1 MYFKLSIR
9 NAKRSIVNYLLYITT
24 MTILLSIMEVSNCIA
39 IVGKQV
45 GFQTISLPILIT
57 LLLVILVGYIDSFML
72 KQRAKEFANY
82 LLLGMEK
89 SKLSFMFLCE
99 FLIIGIACFIA
110 GVLIGFGIYAALC
123 IAVLHKE
130 NEMNI
135 SLFGWSILQ
144 TFFYFCLV
152 ECLGAFRKKN
162 IIDKLQIRELICE
175 KDRNQKISNSN
186 TYKKWGI
193 VFIIDLVC
201 LIGLL
206 CAIVFLPK
214 YIAFPILS
222 IIAIPLLS
230 SIFIFYKWLFGY
242 LYAIRQEQPNSLYHK
257 NRLYVIGQITSRFKT
272 SAIINIILCICLLF
286 SAMSFF
292 CGVIMLQPSVNLFD
306 TDSQQWMG
314 VLQISLCLI
323 FIVIYFS
330 VLSLQQIVELKRES
344 KGIKVL
350 SYIGKSNKQI
360 KELVKKQIAGKLL
373 MPMFM
378 TLLVLLFSIP
388 LVNLKLNLLLP
399 VVMHNILLRAA
410 FCFVICFLLFY
421 VCYFFVVYTISKQYV
436 GIANHRKLC

>member
-39 IVGKQV
+39 TAGKQV

-130 NEMNI
+130 NEMNL

-152 ECLGAFRKKN
+152 ECLGAFRKKHV
-162 IIDKLQIRELICE
+162 IDKLQIRELICE
-175 KDRNQKISNSN
+175 KDRNQNISNRN
-186 TYKKWGI
+186 TYKRWGI

-201 LIGLL
+201 LIGL
-206 CAIVFLPK
+206 
-214 YIAFPILS
+214 
-222 IIAIPLLS
+222 
-230 SIFIFYKWLFGY
+230 
-242 LYAIRQEQPNSLYHK
+242 
-257 NRLYVIGQITSRFKT
+257 
-272 SAIINIILCICLLF
+272 
-286 SAMSFF
+286 
-292 CGVIMLQPSVNLFD
+292 
-306 TDSQQWMG
+306 
-314 VLQISLCLI
+314 
-323 FIVIYFS
+323 
-330 VLSLQQIVELKRES
+330 
-344 KGIKVL
+344 
-350 SYIGKSNKQI
+350 
-360 KELVKKQIAGKLL
+360 
-373 MPMFM
+373 
-378 TLLVLLFSIP
+378 
-388 LVNLKLNLLLP
+388 
-399 VVMHNILLRAA
+399 
-410 FCFVICFLLFY
+410 
-421 VCYFFVVYTISKQYV
+421 
-436 GIANHRKLC
+436 

>member
-9 NAKRSIVNYLLYITT
+9 NARRSIVNYLLYITT

-39 IVGKQV
+39 IVGKQA

-57 LLLVILVGYIDSFML
+57 VLLVILVGYIDSFML

-89 SKLSFMFLCE
+89 SKFSYMFLCE
-99 FLIIGIACFIA
+99 FLIIGIACFMA
-110 GVLIGFGIYAALC
+110 GVLIGFGIFAALC
-123 IAVLHKE
+123 MTVLQKE

-152 ECLGAFRKKN
+152 ECLGAFRKKHA
-162 IIDKLQIRELICE
+162 IDKLQIRELTYE
-175 KDRNQKISNSN
+175 KDHNQIIRNSN
-186 TYKKWGI
+186 AYKKWGI
-193 VFIIDLVC
+193 VFMIDLVC
-201 LIGLL
+201 LIGFL
-206 CAIVFLPK
+206 CAIVFLPEC
-214 YIAFPILS
+214 IAFPMIS
-222 IIAIPLLS
+222 IIAVPLLGS
-230 SIFIFYKWLFGY
+230 VFTFYKWLFGY
-242 LYAIRQEQPNSLYHK
+242 LYAIRQKQPNSLYYK
-257 NRLYVIGQITSRFKT
+257 NRLYMIGQMTSNIKT
-272 SAIINIILCICLLF
+272 SVVMNIILCICLLF

-292 CGVIMLQPSVNLFD
+292 CGVIMLQPSIDLFD
-306 TDSQQWMG
+306 TGSQQWMG

-344 KGIKVL
+344 KGIKVM

-399 VVMHNILLRAA
+399 IAMYNILMVSFAYFA
-410 FCFVICFLLFY
+410 ICFMLFY
-421 VCYFFVVYTISKQYV
+421 VCYFFVAYTISKQYI
-436 GIANHRKLC
+436 GISNYRNVY

>member
-57 LLLVILVGYIDSFML
+57 LLLVLLVGYIDSFML

-130 NEMNI
+130 NEMNL

-152 ECLGAFRKKN
+152 ECLCAFCKKHV
-162 IIDKLQIRELICE
+162 IDKLQIQELIYE
-175 KDRNQKISNSN
+175 KDRNQKISDGNA
-186 TYKKWGI
+186 YKRWGI
-193 VFIIDLVC
+193 VFLIDLVC
-201 LIGLL
+201 LTGLL

-242 LYAIRQEQPNSLYHK
+242 LYAIRQEQPSSLYHK
-257 NRLYVIGQITSRFKT
+257 NRLYMIGQITSSLKT

-292 CGVIMLQPSVNLFD
+292 CGVIMLQPSIHIFN

-323 FIVIYFS
+323 FIVIY
-330 VLSLQQIVELKRES
+330 
-344 KGIKVL
+344 
-350 SYIGKSNKQI
+350 SNFPHH
-360 KELVKKQIAGKLL
+360 LV
-373 MPMFM
+373 
-378 TLLVLLFSIP
+378 
-388 LVNLKLNLLLP
+388 
-399 VVMHNILLRAA
+399 
-410 FCFVICFLLFY
+410 C
-421 VCYFFVVYTISKQYV
+421 
-436 GIANHRKLC
+436 

>member
-89 SKLSFMFLCE
+89 RKLSFMFLCE

-230 SIFIFYKWLFGY
+230 SIFIFYKW
-242 LYAIRQEQPNSLYHK
+242 
-257 NRLYVIGQITSRFKT
+257 
-272 SAIINIILCICLLF
+272 
-286 SAMSFF
+286 
-292 CGVIMLQPSVNLFD
+292 
-306 TDSQQWMG
+306 
-314 VLQISLCLI
+314 
-323 FIVIYFS
+323 
-330 VLSLQQIVELKRES
+330 
-344 KGIKVL
+344 
-350 SYIGKSNKQI
+350 
-360 KELVKKQIAGKLL
+360 
-373 MPMFM
+373 
-378 TLLVLLFSIP
+378 
-388 LVNLKLNLLLP
+388 
-399 VVMHNILLRAA
+399 
-410 FCFVICFLLFY
+410 
-421 VCYFFVVYTISKQYV
+421 
-436 GIANHRKLC
+436 

>member
-89 SKLSFMFLCE
+89 RKLSFMFLCE

-135 SLFGWSILQ
+135 SLFRWSILQ

-257 NRLYVIGQITSRFKT
+257 NRLYMIGQITSSLKT
-272 SAIINIILCICLLF
+272 SAVINIILCICLLF

-292 CGVIMLQPSVNLFD
+292 CGVIMLQPSVNLFN

-330 VLSLQQIVELKRES
+330 VLSLQQIVELKQES

-399 VVMHNILLRAA
+399 IVMHNILLRAA
-410 FCFVICFLLFY
+410 FCFAICFLLFY

-436 GIANHRKLC
+436 GIANYRKPY

>member
-24 MTILLSIMEVSNCIA
+24 MTTLLSIMEVSNCIA

-57 LLLVILVGYIDSFML
+57 VFLVILVRYIDSFML

-89 SKLSFMFLCE
+89 SKLSYMFLCE
-99 FLIIGIACFIA
+99 FLIIGAACFIA
-110 GVLIGFGIYAALC
+110 GVLIGFGISAALC

-130 NEMNI
+130 NEINM

-144 TFFYFCLV
+144 TFFCFCLA
-152 ECLGAFRKKN
+152 ECLGAFRKKRM
-162 IIDKLQIRELICE
+162 IDKLQIRELVYE
-175 KDRNQKISNSN
+175 KDRNQKSGNGS
-186 TYKKWGI
+186 TYKGWGI
-193 VFIIDLVC
+193 AFMIDLLC
-201 LIGLL
+201 LTGLL
-206 CAIVFLPK
+206 VAIVFLPE
-214 YIAFPILS
+214 YIASPIIS
-222 IIAIPLLS
+222 IIVIPLLG

-242 LYAIRQEQPNSLYHK
+242 LYAIRQEKPNFLYHK
-257 NRLYVIGQITSRFKT
+257 NRLYMIGQITSSLKT
-272 SAIINIILCICLLF
+272 SAVINITLCICLLF

-292 CGVIMLQPSVNLFD
+292 CGVIMLHPGTDLFNI
-306 TDSQQWMG
+306 DSQQWMG

-344 KGIKVL
+344 KSIKVM

-360 KELVKKQIAGKLL
+360 KELVKKQIACNLL

-378 TLLVLLFSIP
+378 ALFILLFSIP

-399 VVMHNILLRAA
+399 AAMHNILLMSAS
-410 FCFVICFLLFY
+410 CFAVCFLFFY
-421 VCYFFVVYTISKQYV
+421 VCYFFIVYTISKQYI
-436 GIANHRKLC
+436 GISNDRKHC

>member
-89 SKLSFMFLCE
+89 RKLSFMFLCE

-110 GVLIGFGIYAALC
+110 GVLLGFGIYTALC

-135 SLFGWSILQ
+135 SLFGWSIFQ

-152 ECLGAFRKKN
+152 ECLCAFCKMHV
-162 IIDKLQIRELICE
+162 IDKLQIRELIYK
-175 KDRNQKISNSN
+175 KDCNQKISNGN
-186 TYKKWGI
+186 TYKRWGI

-206 CAIVFLPK
+206 CAIVFLPQ
-214 YIAFPILS
+214 YIASPILS

-257 NRLYVIGQITSRFKT
+257 NRLYMIGQITSSLKT

-292 CGVIMLQPSVNLFD
+292 CGVIMLQPSINLFD

-344 KGIKVL
+344 KSIKVL

-360 KELVKKQIAGKLL
+360 KELVKKQIASKLL

-378 TLLVLLFSIP
+378 TLLILLFSIP

-399 VVMHNILLRAA
+399 IVMHNILLRAV
-410 FCFVICFLLFY
+410 FCFAICFLFFY
-421 VCYFFVVYTISKQYV
+421 VCYFFVAYSISKQYV
-436 GIANHRKLC
+436 GISNYRKHC